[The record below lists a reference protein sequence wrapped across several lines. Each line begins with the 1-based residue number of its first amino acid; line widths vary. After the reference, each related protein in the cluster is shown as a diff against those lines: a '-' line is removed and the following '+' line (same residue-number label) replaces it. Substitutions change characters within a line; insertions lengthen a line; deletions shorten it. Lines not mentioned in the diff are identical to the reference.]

1 MAVVPGSGAKI
12 TPVFEYIKFG
22 IDSVIV
28 EETGSGYDSEQPPFL
43 RISNCGIPIRD
54 AVLKPVIIDG
64 KIVAVNVLDSGEG
77 YDPLRIK
84 FTPEVPVNEEIPDP
98 ADAKVYLTEDGKID
112 YVQVIKNGDKHFYPV
127 TGEIKGGGG
136 SGAEL
141 RVVSQTVTGL
151 ALLNPG
157 RNYEVPPY
165 LSIDGGGGGGAF
177 GVANIDNKGV
187 ISKNISITNPGQFYQ
202 KAPYVLFVG
211 GGGVGAKGYATIDQG
226 EIVSIT
232 VTEQGKGYVTNP
244 QVIFAREATLKR
256 KARNRQLYNSV
267 IYNITGLTR
276 DVIRSDTSI
285 YVESTAK
292 YPSSGIILLNK
303 EIIRY
308 TGKDA
313 NRFTGCSR
321 GINFRYDQRVVVDS
335 SQDDPVT
342 GISAYKFEI
351 GDKISRVQETASSKI
366 AIVYNWD
373 PTTKELFIV
382 FQVDDLAF
390 IDGGSPGDKGPIQFE
405 GGAVD
410 ASGTAELP
418 HIVIDFDGGVIYQ
431 LTNPLS
437 VLLNK
442 KFQDIA
448 ELQGQGN
455 GYPDLVNTGTTFE
468 NQINLDAGQPE
479 TLYGIEETVGGQN
492 TTLFVVADQIKDS
505 STVYKT
511 ATIVDASLLG
521 QGIEHYSL
529 MDIHMDTRNP
539 SNYNGIQFLVGETIV
554 GNESGVQAT
563 VKAWNSDTKILTVK
577 MPIPYNTGDPN
588 LGYFN
593 EFSSNTTVV
602 DAIVLERGNSY
613 TIPPIAVFGNGLTT
627 ATGTCNLTGDQ
638 VTSLTVLS
646 GGYGYTTPPTITL
659 SGGGGGSNAVIQAVL
674 GGEKVVGQNTGA
686 SWRIRSI
693 DYLTRVRNDKF

>member
-12 TPVFEYIKFG
+12 TPVFEYTKFG

-28 EETGSGYDSEQPPFL
+28 EETGSGYDPEQPPFL

-54 AVLKPVIIDG
+54 AVLKPIIIDG
-64 KIVAVNVLDSGEG
+64 KIVAVDVLDSGEG
-77 YDPLRIK
+77 YDPLRVE
-84 FTPEVPVNEEIPDP
+84 FTPEVPENEELPDP
-98 ADAKVYLTEDGKID
+98 AAAKVFLTDDGQID

-127 TGEIKGGGG
+127 TGEIKGGQ
-136 SGAEL
+136 GAGAGL

-157 RNYEVPPY
+157 RNYETAPY

-187 ISKNISITNPGQFYQ
+187 ISKNVSITNPGQYYQ
-202 KAPYVLFVG
+202 KAPYVLFIG

-232 VTEQGKGYVTNP
+232 VTEQGKGYVSNP

-256 KARNRQLYNSV
+256 KARNRQSYNSV
-267 IYNITGLTR
+267 LYNITGLTR

-285 YVESTAK
+285 YVESTQK

-308 TGKDA
+308 TGKDQ
-313 NRFTGCSR
+313 NRFTGCTR
-321 GINFRYDQRVVVDS
+321 GVNFRYDQRVVLDT
-335 SQDDPVT
+335 SQDDPIT
-342 GISAYKFEI
+342 GISAYNFEI
-351 GDKISRVQETASSKI
+351 GDKISRVQEAASSKI

-373 PTTKELFIV
+373 PTTRELFIV

-410 ASGTAELP
+410 ASGTSALP

-455 GYPDLVNTGTTFE
+455 GYPDLVNDGTTFE
-468 NQINLDAGQPE
+468 GQISLDAGQPE

-505 STVYKT
+505 STIYKT
-511 ATIVDASLLG
+511 ATIIDASLLDE
-521 QGIEHYSL
+521 GIEHYAVL
-529 MDIHMDTRNP
+529 DIHMDTRNP
-539 SNYNGIQFLVGETIV
+539 DNYNGVEFLVGETVV
-554 GNESGVQAT
+554 GNQSGVQAT
-563 VKAWNSDTKILTVK
+563 VKSWNSTTKILTVET
-577 MPIPYNTGDPN
+577 PVPYDTGDPD

-593 EFSSNTTVV
+593 EFSSNTTVI

-613 TIPPIAVFGNGLTT
+613 TSPPTVIFDDGLTT

-638 VTSLTVLS
+638 VTSLTVTD

-674 GGEKVVGQNTGA
+674 GGEKVIGQNTGA